1 MSRKEPDEARHAGRE
16 QRADE
21 GSDQE
26 SHGDVSFLVG
36 VPGSTSTPSSP
47 GSPDANDAGYLKGG
61 LHSEGVSRL
70 ASGGHRAG
78 RHAGTAAW
86 EAGGQDSQDGQDG
99 KGKGKGKGDP
109 GSRSNIDEGIAGR
122 DAAPGEGSDEI
133 QLGQDQPDEIQLGQD
148 QPDEIQEGQ
157 ERPES
162 EEGQVSEIE
171 QIVRERDEYL
181 DLARRTQADYENY
194 RKRMMRQQVE
204 ASTRS
209 VQDLV
214 VKLLPVLDAFS
225 IAQIHMGDDPELDP
239 DTKAL
244 MQSGSMLSDI
254 LASEGLER
262 IDRVGVAFDPN
273 FHDAIEHV
281 AGQPGSETTVVEVLR
296 AGYGWKGK
304 VLRPAMVRVVG

>member
-1 MSRKEPDEARHAGRE
+1 MSRQEPDEARHAGRE
-16 QRADE
+16 QPDKE
-21 GSDQE
+21 SDDI
-26 SHGDVSFLVG
+26 SRGDMSFLVG
-36 VPGSTSTPSSP
+36 VPGTP
-47 GSPDANDAGYLKGG
+47 GSQAAFDAGRLQDG
-61 LHSEGVSRL
+61 LQGEGASRR
-70 ASGGHRAG
+70 ASGGHGAG
-78 RHAGTAAW
+78 RQTGIAAW
-86 EAGGQDSQDGQDG
+86 ETAGRGGQGGDG
-99 KGKGKGKGDP
+99 KDDLDG
-109 GSRSNIDEGIAGR
+109 RSNIDEGTTGQ
-122 DAAPGEGSDEI
+122 DAAPGEGVDGI
-133 QLGQDQPDEIQLGQD
+133 QLGQDQLG
-148 QPDEIQEGQ
+148 EIQEGQ
-157 ERPES
+157 EGVES

-194 RKRMMRQQVE
+194 RKRMMRQQAE

-214 VKLLPVLDAFS
+214 AKLLPVLDAFS
-225 IAQIHMGDDPELDP
+225 IAQIHMGDDLELDP

-262 IDRVGVAFDPN
+262 IDRVGVVFDPN